1 MGTTPSTR
9 TPTNMVNR
17 TAALTSVS
25 KLAAFLEASNVT
37 LSSPSTSTGVNNSSS
52 NGTSNG
58 VSSTSSGSPSHGT
71 SSLAAEER
79 PPQQEVTTVLSDL
92 GALFTLISKE
102 TTALSLAFAPPK
114 ESWDAVDGTIKK
126 LHGILGKV
134 LFCNSVL
141 AGPGSTAPLL
151 AKEWRSG
158 TLEVFTALRDLL
170 DTAHRSYAKGTS
182 NTPIKS
188 GQRKQILTATSLVWK
203 TVERT
208 DSLARTEH
216 EAFVGSW
223 KADLDMFDDA
233 LEEVEQLTQRD
244 VKGKGR
250 AVDEEDEGGTKAAAK
265 GAASQQD
272 SMADEDDGDYDN
284 DDDFDFGDDNQDD
297 DAPVAE
303 EDMEV
308 INAAYQLMKLVQA
321 LLRKVQQAASPTTN
335 TFDPALPATLLYQL
349 NEACRVLLP
358 LQDDLASALYPPIDI
373 EDAAENAKAYKE
385 AALRI
390 ATLAGESQGE
400 SESESESQQRANS
413 KKSASEGL
421 ADELANMSVQ
431 DGSSRPPSASSQSQ
445 AWFVACHTQI
455 AKAAEGLLAKCR

>member
-1 MGTTPSTR
+1 MGTTPRTR

-17 TAALTSVS
+17 IAALTSVS

-37 LSSPSTSTGVNNSSS
+37 LSSPSTSTGDNNSSS
-52 NGTSNG
+52 NDTSNG
-58 VSSTSSGSPSHGT
+58 VTSTSSASPSHGT

-79 PPQQEVTTVLSDL
+79 PPQQEVTTVPSDL
-92 GALFTLISKE
+92 GALFALISKE

-134 LFCNSVL
+134 LFCNSVP

-158 TLEVFTALRDLL
+158 TLEVVTAL
-170 DTAHRSYAKGTS
+170 RSYAKGTS

-208 DSLARTEH
+208 DSLPRTEH
-216 EAFVGSW
+216 EAFVASW
-223 KADLDMFDDA
+223 KADLGMFDDA

-250 AVDEEDEGGTKAAAK
+250 AVDEEDEGETKAAAK

-284 DDDFDFGDDNQDD
+284 DDDDDDDFGDDDQDD

-335 TFDPALPATLLYQL
+335 TFDP
-349 NEACRVLLP
+349 
-358 LQDDLASALYPPIDI
+358 
-373 EDAAENAKAYKE
+373 
-385 AALRI
+385 
-390 ATLAGESQGE
+390 
-400 SESESESQQRANS
+400 
-413 KKSASEGL
+413 
-421 ADELANMSVQ
+421 
-431 DGSSRPPSASSQSQ
+431 
-445 AWFVACHTQI
+445 
-455 AKAAEGLLAKCR
+455 